1 MQDIN
6 NLNFEPMENEE
17 NLLENDLN
25 KEIDINL
32 GRTDTKNTNNK
43 NNKDN
48 DIIMEH
54 KKCVP
59 LQIYQK
65 VYLDKQKLIS
75 EINDLNNE
83 INNLNK
89 NNNKLPTLENEIKD
103 LQRNIKNYQNALI
116 KQEKYVILLKS
127 RISKL
132 EKQIAKKEE
141 EIMNKDN
148 TIFEL
153 NDQVNELTHKIQNMK
168 EMHKLDS
175 QQEILNKMDEINMLK
190 NQIEINEKKMEF
202 REKKYQSLQN
212 KYLKLLKNSKDEKN
226 GLIFSSFDNM
236 NKSKIKSRNNYLNTN
251 AFFSSG
257 QIREDKIDNNNQMQ
271 TIFETLDTNNLN
283 IENKI
288 NNNLNLNN
296 KNNKN
301 TIDINLIPENN
312 QRYLS
317 PTSSFINK
325 NENNKVINILPI
337 LKKENNLMNKRKT
350 NMKKKLIDNK
360 VKIN

>member
-6 NLNFEPMENEE
+6 NLNLDPIEENE
-17 NLLENDLN
+17 NLVE
-25 KEIDINL
+25 KDINQEINSEVL
-32 GRTDTKNTNNK
+32 NTKLESNKIINDNNT
-43 NNKDN
+43 
-48 DIIMEH
+48 ILEH

-75 EINDLNNE
+75 EINNLNNE

-89 NNNKLPTLENEIKD
+89 NNNKVPTLENEIKD
-103 LQRNIKNYQNALI
+103 LQRNIQNYQNALI
-116 KQEKYVILLKS
+116 KQEKYVNILKS

-132 EKQIAKKEE
+132 EKQIIKKEE

-153 NDQVNELTHKIQNMK
+153 SDQVNVLTHKIQNMK
-168 EMHKLDS
+168 EMYKIDS
-175 QQEILNKMDEINMLK
+175 QQEIMNKIDEINMLK
-190 NQIEINEKKMEF
+190 NKIEINEKKMEF

-212 KYLKLLKNSKDEKN
+212 KYLKLLRNSKDEKN

-236 NKSKIKSRNNYLNTN
+236 NKAKSRNNYLNTN
-251 AFFSSG
+251 IFLSS
-257 QIREDKIDNNNQMQ
+257 EKIKEVKDNNNVMH
-271 TIFETLDTNNLN
+271 TIFETIEPKNLN
-283 IENKI
+283 INNKI
-288 NNNLNLNN
+288 NDKDNNNI
-296 KNNKN
+296 
-301 TIDINLIPENN
+301 IDINLIQENN

-325 NENNKVINILPI
+325 NDNKKMMNILPL

-350 NMKKKLIDNK
+350 NMKKKLMDNK